1 MRNSSDWAQLRAL
14 LRKHSLRFG
23 DFLLAS
29 GQRSSVYIDAKL
41 TTCRAGA
48 MPLVGKLILAKIAEL
63 GLQPRAVGGLTLGAD
78 PLAMAAAHESR
89 GAVDAFIVRKEPK
102 KHGTEK
108 FIEGVPETQGLDVVV
123 LDDVCTTGDSTVK
136 AIERA
141 RAAGMNVLAAICLV
155 DRQAGA
161 AESIRTGFGI
171 PFDYIYTLEEIK
183 TAES

>member
-1 MRNSSDWAQLRAL
+1 MSHESDRAQLRAL

-29 GQRSSVYIDAKL
+29 GQRSNIYVDVKL
-41 TTCRAGA
+41 TSCRADA
-48 MPLVGKLILAKIAEL
+48 MPLIGKLILAKMAEL
-63 GLQPRAVGGLTLGAD
+63 GLQPKAVGGLTLGAD
-78 PLAMAAAHESR
+78 PLAMAVAHESG

-108 FIEGVPETQGLDVVV
+108 FIEGAPETHGLDVVV

-161 AESIRTGFGI
+161 ADSIRTGFGI
-171 PFDYIYTLEEIK
+171 PFDAIFTLEEIK
-183 TAES
+183 TA